1 MNKLITFSAV
11 LLTAFA
17 TGNITH
23 AATIPMIDSLVGD
36 ITIGTTGE
44 QVIVLQDFLRAEGV
58 FTLESTG
65 YFGSITQNA
74 LKNYQSKNGVAAT
87 GMIDAATMAV
97 MQTEYVSGEV
107 VAKAAV
113 ARNPEQVPVALG
125 ATKLYL
131 EGFDVEAEGAADTV
145 KQLQWAIS
153 TLERIMR

>member
-1 MNKLITFSAV
+1 
-11 LLTAFA
+11 
-17 TGNITH
+17 
-23 AATIPMIDSLVGD
+23 
-36 ITIGTTGE
+36 
-44 QVIVLQDFLRAEGV
+44 
-58 FTLESTG
+58 
-65 YFGSITQNA
+65 
-74 LKNYQSKNGVAAT
+74 
-87 GMIDAATMAV
+87 

-125 ATKLYL
+125 AAKLYL